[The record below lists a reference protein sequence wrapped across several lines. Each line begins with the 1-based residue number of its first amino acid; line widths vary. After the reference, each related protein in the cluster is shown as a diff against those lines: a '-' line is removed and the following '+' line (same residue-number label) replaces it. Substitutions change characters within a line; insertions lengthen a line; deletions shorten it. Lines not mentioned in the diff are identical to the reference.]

1 MNNILSTRERQTQIN
16 YAFEFYKHKYNNDAP
31 FIILFNEATNEWEFS
46 KTEKTPDQ
54 LALIFDVFYGH
65 AYTLE
70 KLIVKFDNIGKIMSY
85 NNKVK
90 NDD

>member
-1 MNNILSTRERQTQIN
+1 MADIISTRERQTQIN
-16 YAFEFYKHKYNNDAP
+16 YAFEFYKNKYNIDAP
-31 FIILFNEATNEWEFS
+31 FIIIFNEATNEWEFS

-54 LALIFDVFYGH
+54 LVLIFDVFYGH

-85 NNKVK
+85 NKVE
-90 NDD
+90 NNG